1 MTLREAWRDLSQPKL
16 RFVAPNVLV
25 HLPLS
30 PGETHHLFISHV
42 WGSAQDQARVLRSQL
57 QTMVPGLR
65 VWLDVEDLVDISTL
79 EQAVDTMQAVVIIVS
94 SGCEWLPFEPGR
106 ILECDMHLTIT
117 CAPASSA
124 RRLPIQ
130 ELHA

>member
-16 RFVAPNVLV
+16 RFIAPNVLV
-25 HLPLS
+25 PLPLS

-79 EQAVDTMQAVVIIVS
+79 EQAVDTMQAVIVIVS
-94 SGCEWLPFEPGR
+94 SGCECLLF
-106 ILECDMHLTIT
+106 
-117 CAPASSA
+117 
-124 RRLPIQ
+124 
-130 ELHA
+130 

>member
-79 EQAVDTMQAVVIIVS
+79 EQAVDTMQAVVVIVS
-94 SGCEWLPFEPGR
+94 SGCEWLPFEPKVSPPSTR
-106 ILECDMHLTIT
+106 VM
-117 CAPASSA
+117 SA
-124 RRLPIQ
+124 
-130 ELHA
+130 